1 MTLDRLALFIGEV
14 ARPFT
19 LYAAGVSSAVAT
31 VAIPFRT
38 DSLIEGAAYIGA
50 AWGGT
55 AALYGA
61 KAWEQSRTR
70 KAEVAANADVE
81 IARTGGDRRT
91 PMPVTV
97 ENEADDPVQVEE
109 TRP

>member
-1 MTLDRLALFIGEV
+1 MNLDRFSWLAGEL

-31 VAIPFRT
+31 AVIPFRT
-38 DSLIEGAAYIGA
+38 ESLIEGAAYIAA

-70 KAEVAANADVE
+70 NAEVAANAEVA
-81 IARTGGDRRT
+81 IAQTNAAG
-91 PMPVTV
+91 P
-97 ENEADDPVQVEE
+97 AA
-109 TRP
+109 

>member
-1 MTLDRLALFIGEV
+1 MKRPSITLDRLAWFTGEF

-19 LYAAGVSSAVAT
+19 LYAAGFSSAVAT
-31 VAIPFRT
+31 VVIPFRT
-38 DSLIEGAAYIGA
+38 DSLIEGAAYIAA

-70 KAEVAANADVE
+70 NAEVAANADVA
-81 IARTGGDRRT
+81 IAQTNAAS
-91 PMPVTV
+91 PAP
-97 ENEADDPVQVEE
+97 
-109 TRP
+109 

>member
-1 MTLDRLALFIGEV
+1 MTLDRLAWFIGQV

-31 VAIPFRT
+31 VTIPFRT
-38 DSLIEGAAYIGA
+38 TSLIEGAAYIGA

-61 KAWEQSRTR
+61 KAWETSRTR
-70 KAEVAANADVE
+70 KAEVAANA
-81 IARTGGDRRT
+81 
-91 PMPVTV
+91 TV
-97 ENEADDPVQVEE
+97 EVARATGATPTPQDVRVVNEADDAVPVEP
-109 TRP
+109 TA